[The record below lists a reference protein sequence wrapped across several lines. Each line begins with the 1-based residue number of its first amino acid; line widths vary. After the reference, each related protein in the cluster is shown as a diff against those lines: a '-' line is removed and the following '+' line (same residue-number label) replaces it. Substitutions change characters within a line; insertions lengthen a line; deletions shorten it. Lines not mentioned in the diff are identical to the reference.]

1 MAERVVRVS
10 ARPPQKFSASNDFAL
25 WLKRFNLYLEE
36 AEVPREK
43 RAKELLS
50 LLDDTAFRVVGQLG
64 LLETDNYDAL
74 KNLWKD
80 SSPLKEINW
89 SGNTNSRAEGRNL
102 EKC

>member
-10 ARPPQKFSASNDFAL
+10 ARPPQKFSTSDDFAL

-64 LLETDNYDAL
+64 LLETDNYD
-74 KNLWKD
+74 NLWKG
-80 SSPLKEINW
+80 SSPLKEIKW